1 MGSGM
6 NDPSTRAGDGVK
18 EPVNLDPFS
27 AEIMRNYLISTVK
40 EMVNTT
46 VRTAYSTCFSEGEDF
61 TCGLFDRDG
70 NMIAQAAGN
79 QRSCRR
85 AHIAGPAFPGEVRR
99 NRAGRRHHPQRPLHR
114 RNAPGR
120 WRHLSPDVL

>member
-6 NDPSTRAGDGVK
+6 NDQARGQATVK

-46 VRTAYSTCFSEGEDF
+46 VRTAYSTCS
-61 TCGLFDRDG
+61 
-70 NMIAQAAGN
+70 A
-79 QRSCRR
+79 R
-85 AHIAGPAFPGEVRR
+85 AKTSRVGCSTATAT
-99 NRAGRRHHPQRPLHR
+99 
-114 RNAPGR
+114 
-120 WRHLSPDVL
+120 